1 MSAARTDAS
10 AARRARI
17 VRLAGLYAVT
27 PDVVDT
33 ALLSLK
39 VAAAIAGGAAALQYR
54 NKSADAALRHDQ
66 ARAIARLPARARTL
80 FIVNDDAALAAV
92 VDADGVHVGADDADI
107 ETARELV
114 GPDRLIGVSCYGAL
128 ERAYAAVEAG
138 ADYVAF
144 GSFFESATK
153 PAAQRADV
161 GVLRR
166 ARSLAVPVVA
176 IGGITASNAPL
187 LVDAGATA
195 VAVVSDVFA
204 SDDSAAITRASAAIA
219 RAFASES
226 SLQSRFR

>member
-1 MSAARTDAS
+1 
-10 AARRARI
+10 
-17 VRLAGLYAVT
+17 
-27 PDVVDT
+27 
-33 ALLSLK
+33 
-39 VAAAIAGGAAALQYR
+39 
-54 NKSADAALRHDQ
+54 
-66 ARAIARLPARARTL
+66 
-80 FIVNDDAALAAV
+80 
-92 VDADGVHVGADDADI
+92 VHVGADDADI

-114 GPDRLIGVSCYGAL
+114 GPDRLIGVSCYGTL

-187 LVDAGATA
+187 LIDAGATA
-195 VAVVSDVFA
+195 VAVISDVFA

-219 RAFASES
+219 RAFATES
-226 SLQSRFR
+226 SLQSRSR